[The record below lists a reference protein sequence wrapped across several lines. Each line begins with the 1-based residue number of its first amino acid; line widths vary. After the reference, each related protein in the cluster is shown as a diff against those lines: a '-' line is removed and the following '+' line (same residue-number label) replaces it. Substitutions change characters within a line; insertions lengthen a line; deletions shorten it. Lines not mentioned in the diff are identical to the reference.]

1 MARRLNN
8 NKMNIKSLLIITFL
22 FITNISHGQAKKPSI
37 MIVPSDIYCMSNDF
51 SRNIQGIEYPDYR
64 KALQNDSDLRLV
76 IAKLSQMMIERGFTP
91 KDLEQNLKALE
102 NEDAELNIMMS
113 KSSSSFISESPIDI
127 LRRTAKADIILD
139 LDFNVKQSGFE
150 KYINF
155 TLRGLDSYTNEIIG
169 SVTASGTP
177 SSSVQ
182 IEILLEEAVLSEI
195 DNFNN
200 QLQSYFNDLFEK
212 GRKIKVDIRV
222 WDSSPIDLEEEYD
235 YEDDFYELSEIIDN
249 WMKENTKNGMYN
261 TLRSTENTL
270 IYDQVRIDL
279 YDEKGRGIDAYD
291 FIKDLRKYLR
301 REPFLI
307 TTKKYVKGLGEAGF
321 IIGEK

>member
-1 MARRLNN
+1 
-8 NKMNIKSLLIITFL
+8 MNFKSLFIITFL
-22 FITNISHGQAKKPSI
+22 LIANISFGQAKKPSI
-37 MIVPSDIYCMSNDF
+37 MIVPSDIYCISNGF
-51 SRNIQGIEYPDYR
+51 SSNIQGIDYPDYR

-76 IAKLSQMMIERGFTP
+76 IAKLSQMMLERGFTP

-102 NEDAELNIMMS
+102 NEDAELSVMMS
-113 KSSSSFISESPIDI
+113 KSSGSFISESPIDI

-139 LDFNVKQSGFE
+139 LDFNVKKSGFE

-155 TLRGLDSYTNEIIG
+155 TLRGLDSYTNEIIA
-169 SVTASGTP
+169 SVTAAGTP
-177 SSSVQ
+177 SASAQ
-182 IEILLEEAVLSEI
+182 IETLLEEAVLSEI

-212 GRKIKVDIRV
+212 GRKIKVVIRV
-222 WDSSPIDLEEEYD
+222 WDSSLIDLEEEYD

-249 WMKENTKNGMYN
+249 WMKENTKKGMYN

-270 IYDQVRIDL
+270 IFDQVRIDL
-279 YDEKGRGIDAYD
+279 YDDKGRGVDAYD

>member
-1 MARRLNN
+1 
-8 NKMNIKSLLIITFL
+8 MNIKSLLIITFL
-22 FITNISHGQAKKPSI
+22 LITSISFGQAKKPSI
-37 MIVPSDIYCMSNDF
+37 MIVPSDIYCINNGF
-51 SRNIQGIEYPDYR
+51 SSNIQGIEYPDYR

-76 IAKLSQMMIERGFTP
+76 IAKLSQMMLERGFTP

-102 NEDAELNIMMS
+102 NEDAELSVMMS
-113 KSSSSFISESPIDI
+113 KSSGSFISESPIDI

-169 SVTASGTP
+169 SVTAAGTP
-177 SSSVQ
+177 SASVQ

-212 GRKIKVDIRV
+212 GRKIKVVIRV

-249 WMKENTKNGMYN
+249 WMKENTKKGMYN

-279 YDEKGRGIDAYD
+279 YDEKGRGVDAYD

>member
-1 MARRLNN
+1 
-8 NKMNIKSLLIITFL
+8 MNIKSLLIITFL
-22 FITNISHGQAKKPSI
+22 LITSISFGQAKKPSI
-37 MIVPSDIYCMSNDF
+37 MIVPSDIYCINNGF
-51 SRNIQGIEYPDYR
+51 SSNIQGIEYPDYR

-76 IAKLSQMMIERGFTP
+76 IAKLSQMMLERGFTP

-102 NEDAELNIMMS
+102 NEDAELSVMMS
-113 KSSSSFISESPIDI
+113 KSSGSFISESSIDI

-169 SVTASGTP
+169 SVTAAGTP
-177 SSSVQ
+177 SASVQ

-212 GRKIKVDIRV
+212 GRKIKVVIRV

-249 WMKENTKNGMYN
+249 WMKENTKKGMYN

-279 YDEKGRGIDAYD
+279 YDEKGRGVDAYD